1 MTAGKR
7 FFLNRDGFITLGRDG
22 FIDLG
27 RVSLLLIVT
36 FNKITNLINVQ
47 RIISSVFG
55 TSLTV

>member
-36 FNKITNLINVQ
+36 FNKITI
-47 RIISSVFG
+47 
-55 TSLTV
+55 